1 MQKRI
6 HKNYTKKSQRIC
18 KKFKSVNKDALKD
31 TAYKSQEKSL

>member
-1 MQKRI
+1 MWED
-6 HKNYTKKSQRIC
+6 YTRIC